1 MMQVV
6 SDKDYSLDL
15 AHAIRIIS
23 NVLSIGL
30 IRISEYIS
38 KYGMEVEK
46 FSEKIEAVTLFLN
59 ELENKNQDLVRGK
72 F

>member
-6 SDKDYSLDL
+6 SEKDYSLDL
-15 AHAIRIIS
+15 AHAVRIIS

-38 KYGMEVEK
+38 KYGLKAEK
-46 FSEKIEAVTLFLN
+46 FSGKIEAITLFLN